1 MELYTDGQPSRFG
14 GMFCFK
20 RRCDL
25 EMSQTNDLAAYQAS
39 ALPSGGDRMPV
50 KPLRPCRHPMCPKLT
65 DAGYCEE
72 HKRAERKRYDDKRGS
87 AASRGYN
94 GQWRKVRGIKL
105 KRNPL
110 CERCRSRGRTVA
122 ATMVHHIVAIR
133 KGGAA
138 YDVENL
144 MSVCV
149 GCHDEIHREQ
159 GDKW

>member
-1 MELYTDGQPSRFG
+1 
-14 GMFCFK
+14 
-20 RRCDL
+20 
-25 EMSQTNDLAAYQAS
+25 
-39 ALPSGGDRMPV
+39 MPY
-50 KPLRPCRHPMCPKLT
+50 KPLRPCRHPMCPNLT
-65 DAGYCEE
+65 DAGYCED
-72 HKRAERKRYDDKRGS
+72 HKRAERKRYDNDRGT

-122 ATMVHHIVAIR
+122 AAMVHHIVAIR